1 MPLLRSGSLQV
12 ILSSVEEILVAAR
25 SRGIPGAKTEPKKK
39 ITISRVLNRNYYPVL
54 LKSLLL
60 VR

>member
-1 MPLLRSGSLQV
+1 
-12 ILSSVEEILVAAR
+12 VEEILVAAR
-25 SRGIPGAKTEPKKK
+25 SRGVPGAKTESKKK
-39 ITISRVLNRNYYPVL
+39 ITISRVLNSNYSPVL